1 MAKKKAPPPEDR
13 TLKFVRL
20 RGFDEDIIGYVTE
33 TSNSTINV
41 DMPLRVMVETIFDEG
56 RQVLSMQEYLPQSIV
71 DKRSVDLNMTDVH
84 FVAAVKADFFE
95 QYEYVRD
102 FFYNNEPVVDAKKKE
117 RVDGAAKEKVVSIFD
132 ALASKKDKPVH

>member
-1 MAKKKAPPPEDR
+1 MAKKKAPPPEER

-41 DMPLRVMVETIFDEG
+41 DMPLRVMVETIFEEG

-71 DKRSVDLNMTDVH
+71 EKRSVDLDMSDVH

-95 QYEYVRD
+95 QYEYVSD
-102 FFYNNEPVVDAKKKE
+102 FFYNNESVIDTKKKE
-117 RVDGAAKEKVVSIFD
+117 KVDGAAKEKVVSIFD
-132 ALASKKDKPVH
+132 ALSSKKDKPVH